1 MIKIATAECFTHG
14 KIGNELHALGQS
26 YEGKFGC
33 EYIKNPKKYG
43 GFNYSEIS
51 VTCSLFIPTIDA
63 VKTILRVPN
72 PPEPKEL
79 IKGN

>member
-33 EYIKNPKKYG
+33 EYIKNPEKYG
-43 GFNYSEIS
+43 EFNYNQIS
-51 VTCSLFIPTIDA
+51 VPAAYLSPL
-63 VKTILRVPN
+63 LM
-72 PPEPKEL
+72 L
-79 IKGN
+79 